1 MKFHL
6 YSFDKYHR
14 RIMLRK
20 KVISFNVQ
28 EVEKRVLAKDLLS
41 ELDKCDSLSETI
53 IQQIK
58 EFGLPFTTTRIKEAF
73 ANGHL
78 KDFLQQ
84 RIKSLKQQ
92 TASSLAQEE
101 VVDSDLLSLK
111 SQKMEQ
117 VLEQIIASQELR
129 DKLLLFPK
137 FTRDLLI
144 KLREEYCSRYHY
156 SNYGL
161 KELLDKGLGILFTRN
176 LNIIHDASG
185 FSSSWKYYFL
195 GVPFIPEQTRG
206 MFFGQYFLM
215 DEEEL

>member
-1 MKFHL
+1 
-6 YSFDKYHR
+6 
-14 RIMLRK
+14 MLRK

-161 KELLDKGLGILFTRN
+161 KELLDKGLGILFTRKY
-176 LNIIHDASG
+176 DDSG
-185 FSSSWKYYFL
+185 LDTSWDYCFL
-195 GVPFIPEQTRG
+195 DVPFIPKQIRG
-206 MFFGQYFLM
+206 SFFGAYFPYSNGE
-215 DEEEL
+215 D

>member
-1 MKFHL
+1 
-6 YSFDKYHR
+6 
-14 RIMLRK
+14 MLRK

-129 DKLLLFPK
+129 D
-137 FTRDLLI
+137 DLLI